1 MIPMMNSVFTIM
13 ENVRQARSLSPWPR
27 IMATRALPP
36 VPNMR
41 PIAPVI
47 IMAGQIRLRAAKGV
61 VPVKFD
67 TNRPSAMLYADMVSI
82 ISIDGSDE
90 RIILRYPQAPANSIF
105 MYPYLIAGT
114 KVMQK
119 VQTMKTSATNTD
131 AITQLLD
138 VLASGEIEESFWRAV
153 LELLL

>member
-1 MIPMMNSVFTIM
+1 MYNDWKAIWIIYRGMTISTIRPYVTQYSIICSSAPSIRLIGLMSIMKRMVSMIPMMNSVFTIM
-13 ENVRQARSLSPWPR
+13 EKVRQARSLSPWPR

-67 TNRPSAMLYADMVSI
+67 TNRPSA
-82 ISIDGSDE
+82 
-90 RIILRYPQAPANSIF
+90 IL
-105 MYPYLIAGT
+105 
-114 KVMQK
+114 
-119 VQTMKTSATNTD
+119 
-131 AITQLLD
+131 
-138 VLASGEIEESFWRAV
+138 
-153 LELLL
+153 